1 MEKDNVFIFGLL
13 SLMECHKY
21 IIITHTNEENEGR
34 IWSMMTEDAYGVMLA
49 VTRPFEADDQLL

>member
-13 SLMECHKY
+13 SLIECHKC

-34 IWSMMTEDAYGVMLA
+34 IWGMLTEDAYGVILA
-49 VTRPFEADDQLL
+49 VSRAFEADDQLL